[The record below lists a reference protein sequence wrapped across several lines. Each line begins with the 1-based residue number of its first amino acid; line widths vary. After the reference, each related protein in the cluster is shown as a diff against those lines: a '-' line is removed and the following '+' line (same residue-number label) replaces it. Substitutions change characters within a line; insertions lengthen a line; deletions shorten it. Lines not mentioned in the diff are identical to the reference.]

1 MTLPLRLLLLLAV
14 AGVVAIVVWPNSVSL
29 PFQPNRPYTGPGF
42 VVASNVPCPISGYI
56 AAGGGTYEIYCNP
69 PLYIANYDVVAIPA
83 KYDVKTWYEYNY
95 YLIPVPPNAS
105 FVIYEYNYT
114 ICSWVKCSTFT
125 YRYGFLAAKVYYAP
139 FDYPIYV
146 VEPVAAV
153 PTVVGWRYLGDVV
166 NSEYNSYV
174 VLHLY
179 LADVEWR
186 YYNVT
191 YVNATIN
198 TDPVLYY
205 FLPRK

>member
-14 AGVVAIVVWPNSVSL
+14 AGVVAIVLWPNSVSL

-42 VVASNVPCPISGYI
+42 VVASNVPCPIAGYI
-56 AAGGGTYEIYCNP
+56 AAGGGTYVVCCNP
-69 PLYIANYDVVAIPA
+69 PIYIANYDVGAIPVE
-83 KYDVKTWYEYNY
+83 YKTVAWYENNY

-105 FVIYEYNYT
+105 FVIYEFNHPGGRVVCRT
-114 ICSWVKCSTFT
+114 PFVHG
-125 YRYGFLAAKVYYAP
+125 YGFLVAKEYYAP

-153 PTVVGWRYLGDVV
+153 PTVVGWRYVGDVV
-166 NSEYNSYV
+166 YSDYYTYIV
-174 VLHLY
+174 YHLY